1 MLHCMSWREATGVER
16 ADVSA
21 ETGEVK
27 VRVTGGVDMDPEKLC
42 CLLQEATK
50 KKCVR
55 IVQEESVPSPGP
67 GPGPGRIARPG
78 QTKNTSMS
86 GQVRLASCN
95 EPSSTAGQAQRFCP
109 ETDCVVS
116 CVTTI
121 GTVPR
126 YYLCTF
132 LFFFFFPPSPFI
144 YLYIIYVGHEKFWHY
159 LLRYRIG

>member
-1 MLHCMSWREATGVER
+1 MPWREGTGVER

-55 IVQEESVPSPGP
+55 IVEEESVPSSRGSGP
-67 GPGPGRIARPG
+67 RRIARPG

-109 ETDCVVS
+109 ETDCAVLLLLAPFHA
-116 CVTTI
+116 TI
-121 GTVPR
+121 
-126 YYLCTF
+126 CA
-132 LFFFFFPPSPFI
+132 LFSSSFFPPPPFI